1 MRIFVTGGS
10 GFVGSAIIKELV
22 REGHEVTGL
31 VRRKSR
37 AELVERSGATVV
49 FGDLLEPGSWT
60 ESLRDSDL
68 IITASQPVRFGEKV
82 SLAEARRR
90 SYYHGQMVGNLFL
103 AAEGSSVKGV
113 ILTYGVQGFG
123 SRGDKWITENDEL
136 NPFGYDRSITGAYW
150 HIDKTSRKTR
160 VPLVNI
166 FTGWVYGQGGW
177 FETMVRGIR
186 NGSMR
191 VVGDGSNYMSL
202 IHVEDLARAYAK
214 LVEKMPVGE
223 RYCLVDGEPVTMHDL
238 TNFLARHMGARPPKT
253 IEFDAYA
260 RLAGDL
266 AAETMSCSS
275 RVSGDK
281 MKKRLLPELK
291 FPSYLMGMPQVIDE
305 MGILQKEE
313 RVPAANEGRA
323 ASAA

>member
-10 GFVGSAIIKELV
+10 GFVGSAIIRELV
-22 REGHEVTGL
+22 MEGHEVTGL
-31 VRRKSR
+31 VRRKSK
-37 AELVERSGATVV
+37 AEIVERSGGNVV

-60 ESLRDSDL
+60 GALRDSEL

-82 SLAEARRR
+82 SLSEARRR

-103 AAEGSSVKGV
+103 AAEGSYVKGI

-123 SRGDKWITENDEL
+123 NRGDRWITEADEL
-136 NPFGYDRSITGAYW
+136 NPYGYDRSVTGAYW

-160 VPLVNI
+160 VPLVNV
-166 FTGWVYGQGGW
+166 FTGWVYGPGGW
-177 FETMVRGIR
+177 FEPMVRGIK

-202 IHVEDLARAYAK
+202 IHVDDLARAYAR

-223 RYCLVDGEPVTMHDL
+223 RYCLVDGEPVTKHDL
-238 TNFLARHMGARPPKT
+238 TGFLAKYMGARPPKT
-253 IEFDAYA
+253 IDFDSYA
-260 RLAGDL
+260 SLAGDL

-275 RVSGDK
+275 RVSAEK

-291 FPSYLMGMPQVIDE
+291 YPSYLMGMPNVIED

-313 RVPAANEGRA
+313 RAEPVSGSEGRA
-323 ASAA
+323 A